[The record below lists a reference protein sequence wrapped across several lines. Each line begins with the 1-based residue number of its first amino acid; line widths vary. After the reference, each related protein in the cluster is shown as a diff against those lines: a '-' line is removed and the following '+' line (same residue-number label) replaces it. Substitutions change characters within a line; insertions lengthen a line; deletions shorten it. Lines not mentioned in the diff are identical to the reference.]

1 MHSLAPSPLAD
12 GCGWLGISLCFHT
25 READGGTERC
35 GTILIAD
42 ASLGIWG
49 HYHHGFSPRQTCTQQ
64 FVILNKDKQLKT
76 IGVKARACTHGTW
89 LGIM

>member
-1 MHSLAPSPLAD
+1 MASLFAFTHARQMVGQRD
-12 GCGWLGISLCFHT
+12 V
-25 READGGTERC
+25 E
-35 GTILIAD
+35 TILIAD

-49 HYHHGFSPRQTCTQQ
+49 HYRHSFSPRQTCTQQ
-64 FVILNKDKQLKT
+64 FVILNQDKQLKT